1 MPKLVW
7 ARMQDM
13 YEWAN
18 IYQNEW
24 TISATVRAP
33 AIFFFHRITALER
46 FVSQQRHTSP
56 LHTRC
61 YARMADFECMCVWM
75 RVAVINGCALSE
87 IVVCNFNKHYRHAR
101 TMEYII
107 IIIISACK
115 AAAEFHTHT
124 HCKASLDRNS
134 LHFTFVRL
142 WRRANFPTIFHLHFF
157 FFAHLKKSRL
167 ESPHNLTK
175 NKCL

>member
-124 HCKASLDRNS
+124 LQSVTRPKFASF
-134 LHFTFVRL
+134 HFC
-142 WRRANFPTIFHLHFF
+142 TIVTAREFSYYFSSPFF
-157 FFAHLKKSRL
+157 FFCSSQEVETR
-167 ESPHNLTK
+167 EPT
-175 NKCL
+175 